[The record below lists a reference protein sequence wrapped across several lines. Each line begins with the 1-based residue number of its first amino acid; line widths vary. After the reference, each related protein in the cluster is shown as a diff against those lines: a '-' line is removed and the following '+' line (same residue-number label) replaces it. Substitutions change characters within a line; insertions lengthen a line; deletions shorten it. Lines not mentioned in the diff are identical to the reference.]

1 MARVA
6 PLPGVALVRATKAAE
21 KAPGSRSVRF
31 IASDESVDRY
41 GDIIRVAGWDV
52 AAFRTNPV
60 LLFGHKSS
68 ALPVGK
74 VVDIVVDTKAKQLIA
89 DAEFMPEGMSDFAD
103 EVWRAVDGGF
113 LNASSVGFLPTQS
126 PNPIWKNDDEE
137 SGILTGY
144 EFVAQELLELSV
156 VPVPANPQALAVAKA
171 LSISAE
177 TQARI
182 FESDSRA
189 DVARALA
196 EARRR
201 TLTIARQRAGSFA

>member
-1 MARVA
+1 MSRTA
-6 PLPGVALVRATKAAE
+6 PALGVAVVRATKAVE
-21 KAPGSRSVRF
+21 RAPGSRAVRF

-52 AAFRTNPV
+52 AAFKANPV

-74 VVDIVVDTKAKQLIA
+74 VSDIIVDTKARQLIA
-89 DAEFMPEGMSDFAD
+89 DAEFMPEGMSEFAD

-113 LNASSVGFLPTQS
+113 LNASSVGFLPTVS
-126 PNPIWKNDDEE
+126 PNPIWKNDDPEG
-137 SGILTGY
+137 GILTGF
-144 EFVAQELLELSV
+144 EFVGQELLELSV

-171 LSISAE
+171 LSISAA
-177 TQARI
+177 TQRLI
-182 FESDSRA
+182 FESDSQA
-189 DVARALA
+189 VTARALA

-201 TLTIARQRAGSFA
+201 SLTIARLRPGAFA